1 MDIFYVY
8 PYLLLLEQGDC
19 DAKKL
24 NEASNDFIRHI
35 CRLHE
40 GHGDRLRVFFHLQ
53 YMKFR
58 LTHVVGAIMY
68 VENTMERLGTPQEDT
83 GGKTG
88 CPPGEGPPVLWTA
101 DAINLVELLYACHE
115 LKLFNN
121 GEISLKDLTA
131 HVCQTFGVDV
141 KNVSSYYARMR
152 RSPAAE
158 DGHGRREAI
167 PAEQVAYACL
177 FSSSRCFRF
186 GSLPIRSSSS
196 ATICRASSLMRL

>member
-1 MDIFYVY
+1 MY

-40 GHGDRLRVFFHLQ
+40 GHYHNNGQNHLPC
-53 YMKFR
+53 YC
-58 LTHVVGAIMY
+58 HVVGAIMY

-152 RSPAAE
+152 RRKGDDRTYFIDRLRE
-158 DGHGRREAI
+158 VLLRKMDTDDEKQYRRNK
-167 PAEQVAYACL
+167 
-177 FSSSRCFRF
+177 
-186 GSLPIRSSSS
+186 
-196 ATICRASSLMRL
+196 

>member
-58 LTHVVGAIMY
+58 LTVLR
-68 VENTMERLGTPQEDT
+68 ERYHNNGQNHLP
-83 GGKTG
+83 
-88 CPPGEGPPVLWTA
+88 CYPPGEGPPVLWTA

-152 RSPAAE
+152 RRKGDDRTYFIDRLRE
-158 DGHGRREAI
+158 VLLRKMDTDDEKQYRRNK
-167 PAEQVAYACL
+167 
-177 FSSSRCFRF
+177 
-186 GSLPIRSSSS
+186 
-196 ATICRASSLMRL
+196 

>member
-19 DAKKL
+19 DAEKL

-58 LTHVVGAIMY
+58 LTVLRERYHNNGQNHLPCYCHVVGAIMY

-83 GGKTG
+83 GEKTG
-88 CPPGEGPPVLWTA
+88 CPPGEGPPVLWTD
-101 DAINLVELLYACHE
+101 DAIHLIELLYACHE
-115 LKLFNN
+115 LKLFND
-121 GEISLKDLTA
+121 GEITLKQVVEY
-131 HVCQTFGVDV
+131 VCSALGVDV
-141 KNVSSYYARMR
+141 KNASSYYARMR
-152 RSPAAE
+152 RRKG
-158 DGHGRREAI
+158 DDRTYFIDRLREALLRKMDTDD
-167 PAEQVAYACL
+167 EKQY
-177 FSSSRCFRF
+177 RRNK
-186 GSLPIRSSSS
+186 
-196 ATICRASSLMRL
+196 

>member
-58 LTHVVGAIMY
+58 LTVLR
-68 VENTMERLGTPQEDT
+68 ER
-83 GGKTG
+83 
-88 CPPGEGPPVLWTA
+88 
-101 DAINLVELLYACHE
+101 YH
-115 LKLFNN
+115 NN
-121 GEISLKDLTA
+121 GQNHLPCYC
-131 HVCQTFGVDV
+131 HVEKYFLMN
-141 KNVSSYYARMR
+141 KY
-152 RSPAAE
+152 
-158 DGHGRREAI
+158 
-167 PAEQVAYACL
+167 L
-177 FSSSRCFRF
+177 F
-186 GSLPIRSSSS
+186 IH
-196 ATICRASSLMRL
+196 I

>member
-58 LTHVVGAIMY
+58 LTVLRERYHNNGQNHLPCYCHVVGAIMY
-68 VENTMERLGTPQEDT
+68 VENTMERMEKRRT
-83 GGKTG
+83 GSGNG
-88 CPPGEGPPVLWTA
+88 EARPPGDGPPVLWTD
-101 DAINLVELLYACHE
+101 DAIHLIELLYACHE
-115 LKLFNN
+115 LKLFND
-121 GEISLKDLTA
+121 GEITLKQVVEY
-131 HVCQTFGVDV
+131 VCGALGVDV
-141 KNVSSYYARMR
+141 KNASSYYARMR
-152 RSPAAE
+152 RRKG
-158 DGHGRREAI
+158 DDRTYFIDRLREALLRKMDTDD
-167 PAEQVAYACL
+167 EKQY
-177 FSSSRCFRF
+177 RRNK
-186 GSLPIRSSSS
+186 
-196 ATICRASSLMRL
+196 

>member
-58 LTHVVGAIMY
+58 LTVLRERYHNNGQNHLPCYCHVVGAIMY

-88 CPPGEGPPVLWTA
+88 CPPEKGRPCCGQLMPSIWW
-101 DAINLVELLYACHE
+101 NC
-115 LKLFNN
+115 
-121 GEISLKDLTA
+121 S
-131 HVCQTFGVDV
+131 
-141 KNVSSYYARMR
+141 M
-152 RSPAAE
+152 PA
-158 DGHGRREAI
+158 
-167 PAEQVAYACL
+167 
-177 FSSSRCFRF
+177 
-186 GSLPIRSSSS
+186 
-196 ATICRASSLMRL
+196 TN

>member
-19 DAKKL
+19 DAEKL

-40 GHGDRLRVFFHLQ
+40 GHGNRLRVFFHLQ

-58 LTHVVGAIMY
+58 LTVLRERYHNNGQNHLPCYCHVVGAIMY

-83 GGKTG
+83 GEKTG

-101 DAINLVELLYACHE
+101 DAINLMELLYACHE

-141 KNVSSYYARMR
+141 KNASSYYARMR
-152 RSPAAE
+152 RRKGDDRTYFIDRLRE
-158 DGHGRREAI
+158 VLLRKMDTDDERQYRRNK
-167 PAEQVAYACL
+167 
-177 FSSSRCFRF
+177 
-186 GSLPIRSSSS
+186 
-196 ATICRASSLMRL
+196 